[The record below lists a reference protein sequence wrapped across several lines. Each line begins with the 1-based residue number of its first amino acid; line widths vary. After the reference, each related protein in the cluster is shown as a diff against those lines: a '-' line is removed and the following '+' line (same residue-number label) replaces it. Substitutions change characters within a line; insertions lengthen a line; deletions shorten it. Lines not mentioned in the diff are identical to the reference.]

1 MAKATKIKLDTLY
14 EVRAASEATPQFYT
28 VPTIEIY
35 AAEAAVTIR
44 ATTNPDYDQG
54 YADLPVVTSSAVA
67 GDVYQTDAAR
77 AVKFVS
83 FSSSDSDAEVYVSGF
98 ILTEKPEPED
108 DNEGE

>member
-1 MAKATKIKLDTLY
+1 MSKAVKIKLDTLY

-35 AAEAAVTIR
+35 SAQSNVTIR
-44 ATTNPDYDQG
+44 ATTNPDYDEG
-54 YADLPVVTSSAVA
+54 YADLPVVTSEAAA

-77 AVKFVS
+77 AVKYMS
-83 FSSSDSDAEVYVSGF
+83 FSSSDTEAEVYVSGF

-108 DNEGE
+108 DGE